1 MSRPR
6 SLPFVLTI
14 AALSS
19 YATRSSAHD
28 GPIGHTH
35 GSTIAKAA
43 REMAGAAD
51 NLWASL
57 TPEQKLKAGFEFTD
71 PLRYDWHFIPRPR
84 KGLPLKEMTGEQK
97 ALAHGLLASGM
108 SQSGYIKAETIISLE
123 QILASIEKGK
133 GPVRDPE
140 LYFFNIF
147 GKPGST
153 DPKQPWGWRVEGHHL
168 ALNFTIVGD
177 KGIAGGPTFMGT
189 NPAEVRD
196 GPREGLRVLG
206 EEEEL
211 ARKLVKSLNDDQR
224 KKGDRPG
231 GGPQGHPLARPAQG
245 QAARTRRHPPPRARC
260 RAERAAELDHRPLCR
275 TTPPRAGRG
284 RPGQDPQGGRRQD
297 RLRLGGRPGTRPAPL
312 LPHPGADLPD
322 RIRQHPEQRQ
332 PRPQRLARFRGRFR
346 RRPAQE
352 ALRIG
357 LDRAWPLEVT
367 DPPASPCLSA
377 GPRRHLPAAR

>member
-1 MSRPR
+1 MSRLRP
-6 SLPFVLTI
+6 LLFVLTI
-14 AALSS
+14 AASTS

-43 REMAGAAD
+43 REMAAAAD
-51 NLWASL
+51 NLWDSL
-57 TPEQKLKAGFEFTD
+57 SSEQKAKAGFEFKD

-84 KGLPLKEMTGEQK
+84 KGLPLKEMAGEQR
-97 ALAHGLLASGM
+97 ALAHALLASGL

-224 KKGDRPG
+224 KKGVVQSEAPKDILSLALRK
-231 GGPQGHPLARPAQG
+231 ARPLEPAGILLPELDATQ
-245 QAARTRRHPPPRARC
+245 RELLNSIIVLY
-260 RAERAAELDHRPLCR
+260 AERLRPELAADDLGKILKAGVDTIGFAWAGGMERGEPHYYRIQGPTFLIEYDNTQNNANHVHSVWREFKGDWGMDLLAMHYQAFPHRVA
-275 TTPPRAGRG
+275 RAK
-284 RPGQDPQGGRRQD
+284 
-297 RLRLGGRPGTRPAPL
+297 
-312 LPHPGADLPD
+312 
-322 RIRQHPEQRQ
+322 
-332 PRPQRLARFRGRFR
+332 
-346 RRPAQE
+346 
-352 ALRIG
+352 
-357 LDRAWPLEVT
+357 
-367 DPPASPCLSA
+367 
-377 GPRRHLPAAR
+377 

>member
-1 MSRPR
+1 MARPR
-6 SLPFVLTI
+6 FLPFVLTI

-43 REMAGAAD
+43 REMAGAAN

-57 TPEQKLKAGFEFTD
+57 TPEQKAKAGFEFND

-97 ALAHGLLASGM
+97 ALAHGLLASGL

-123 QILASIEKGK
+123 QILASMEKGK

-224 KKGDRPG
+224 KKAVVQAEAPKDILSLALRKAK
-231 GGPQGHPLARPAQG
+231 PLEPAG
-245 QAARTRRHPPPRARC
+245 ILLP
-260 RAERAAELDHRPLCR
+260 ELD
-275 TTPPRAGRG
+275 A
-284 RPGQDPQGGRRQD
+284 
-297 RLRLGGRPGTRPAPL
+297 
-312 LPHPGADLPD
+312 
-322 RIRQHPEQRQ
+322 
-332 PRPQRLARFRGRFR
+332 
-346 RRPAQE
+346 AQK
-352 ALRIG
+352 
-357 LDRAWPLEVT
+357 
-367 DPPASPCLSA
+367 SC
-377 GPRRHLPAAR
+377 

>member
-1 MSRPR
+1 MARPR
-6 SLPFVLTI
+6 VLPFVLTI

-35 GSTIAKAA
+35 GSSIAKAA
-43 REMAGAAD
+43 REMAGAAN

-57 TPEQKLKAGFEFTD
+57 THEQKAKAGFEFSD

-133 GPVRDPE
+133 GPVRDTE

-189 NPAEVRD
+189 NPAEVKG

-224 KKGDRPG
+224 KKGVVQAEAPKDILSLALRKAK
-231 GGPQGHPLARPAQG
+231 PLEPAG
-245 QAARTRRHPPPRARC
+245 ILLPELDAAQKELLNSIIVLY
-260 RAERAAELDHRPLCR
+260 AERLRPELAADDLGKILKAGVDKIGFAWAGGLERGEPHYYRIQGPTFLIEYDNTQNNANHVHSVWRDFEGDFGDDLLKQHYESASADH
-275 TTPPRAGRG
+275 G
-284 RPGQDPQGGRRQD
+284 
-297 RLRLGGRPGTRPAPL
+297 
-312 LPHPGADLPD
+312 H
-322 RIRQHPEQRQ
+322 
-332 PRPQRLARFRGRFR
+332 
-346 RRPAQE
+346 
-352 ALRIG
+352 
-357 LDRAWPLEVT
+357 
-367 DPPASPCLSA
+367 SK
-377 GPRRHLPAAR
+377 